1 MNKRIKGGGGLSRK
15 LLAILLASGMMSSG
29 ALASDV
35 YVDQAGDTGTFNITQ
50 SNGVNRV
57 GTINTPSVFSG
68 NNIAVDIIQNGTLN
82 EADIQAVSA
91 TDTIINYDAQGG
103 SNILE
108 IDIANSGNEL
118 NVVKNGDGNRVT
130 MCGTNS
136 GAGTPAGA
144 SATCSTAVGVV
155 DTTNNVNITGDS
167 NTVNLALASANAVN
181 NIDIGQTT
189 PSSDN
194 VVNITQSGA
203 DIHNVSL
210 VINGDTNLIN
220 ITQQ

>member
-1 MNKRIKGGGGLSRK
+1 M
-15 LLAILLASGMMSSG
+15 ASGMMTSG

-118 NVVKNGDGNRVT
+118 NVTKSGDGNRVT
-130 MCGTNS
+130 MCGTNTGS
-136 GAGTPAGA
+136 GTPAGA

-155 DTTNNVNITGDS
+155 DTTNNINITGDS

-181 NIDIGQTT
+181 NINIGQTT

-194 VVNITQSGA
+194 VVNITQSGNSV
-203 DIHNVSL
+203 HNVG
-210 VINGDTNLIN
+210 VTINGDTNLVN

>member
-1 MNKRIKGGGGLSRK
+1 MIKNYYGMAFVMA
-15 LLAILLASGMMSSG
+15 AIFAGSG
-29 ALASDV
+29 AYASDV

-50 SNGVNRV
+50 SNGSSRV
-57 GTINTPSVFSG
+57 GSANTPSVFSG
-68 NNIAVDIIQNGTLN
+68 NNITVDIIQNGTMN

-155 DTTNNVNITGDS
+155 DTLNNINITGDS
-167 NTVNLALASANAVN
+167 NTVNLALASANAIN
-181 NIDIGQTT
+181 NIDIGQTA
-189 PSSDN
+189 PSSNN
-194 VVNITQSGA
+194 VVNITQSGNGA
-203 DIHNVSL
+203 HNVGL
-210 VINGDTNLIN
+210 VINGDTNLVN

>member
-15 LLAILLASGMMSSG
+15 LLAILLASGMVSTG

-50 SNGVNRV
+50 SNGSNRV
-57 GTINTPSVFSG
+57 GTSTTPSVFSG
-68 NNIAVDIIQNGTLN
+68 NNILVDIIQNGTLN
-82 EADIQAVSA
+82 EADIQALSA
-91 TDTIINYDAQGG
+91 TDTIINYNAQGG
-103 SNILE
+103 SNTLE
-108 IDIANSGNEL
+108 VEIGNSGNEL
-118 NVVKNGDGNRVT
+118 NVVKNGESNRVT
-130 MCGTNS
+130 MCGTKS
-136 GAGTPAGA
+136 GTGA
-144 SATCSTAVGVV
+144 SATCATAVGVV
-155 DTTNNVNITGDS
+155 DTTNNINITGDS

-194 VVNITQSGA
+194 VVNVVQSGNGL
-203 DIHNVSL
+203 HNVGL
-210 VINGDTNLIN
+210 VINGDTNLVN

>member
-1 MNKRIKGGGGLSRK
+1 MIKNYYGMAFVMA
-15 LLAILLASGMMSSG
+15 AIFAGSG
-29 ALASDV
+29 AQASDV

-136 GAGTPAGA
+136 GSGTPAGA

-155 DTTNNVNITGDS
+155 DTTNNINITGDS
-167 NTVNLALASANAVN
+167 NSVNLALASANAVN
-181 NIDIGQTT
+181 NINIGQTT

-203 DIHNVSL
+203 DIHNVGL
-210 VINGDTNLIN
+210 VVNGDTNLVN

>member
-1 MNKRIKGGGGLSRK
+1 MIKNYYRMAWVMA
-15 LLAILLASGMMSSG
+15 AIFAGSG
-29 ALASDV
+29 AQASDV

-57 GTINTPSVFSG
+57 GTISTPSVFSG
-68 NNIAVDIIQNGTLN
+68 NNITVDIIQNGTLN
-82 EADIQAVSA
+82 EADIQAISA

-130 MCGTNS
+130 MCGTND
-136 GAGTPAGA
+136 GAGAVVGA
-144 SATCSTAVGVV
+144 TASCSTAVGVV
-155 DTTNNVNITGDS
+155 DTLNNINITGDT
-167 NTVNLALASANAVN
+167 NTVNLALASANAIN

-189 PSSDN
+189 PSNDN
-194 VVNITQSGA
+194 VVNIVQSGVGV
-203 DIHNVSL
+203 HNVSL
-210 VINGDTNLIN
+210 VINGDTNLVN

>member
-1 MNKRIKGGGGLSRK
+1 MAMVMAALFAG
-15 LLAILLASGMMSSG
+15 SG
-29 ALASDV
+29 AQASDV

-50 SNGVNRV
+50 SNGSNRV
-57 GTINTPSVFSG
+57 GTISTPSVFEG
-68 NNIAVDIIQNGTLN
+68 NNITVDIIQNGTLN
-82 EADIQAVSA
+82 EADIQALTA

-103 SNILE
+103 SNTLE
-108 IDIANSGNEL
+108 IEIANSGNEL
-118 NVVKNGDGNRVT
+118 NVVKIGDGNRVT

-144 SATCSTAVGVV
+144 TASCSTAVGVV
-155 DTTNNVNITGDS
+155 DTTNNINITGDT

-203 DIHNVSL
+203 GLHNVGL
-210 VINGDTNLIN
+210 VINGDTNLVN

>member
-1 MNKRIKGGGGLSRK
+1 MIKNYYGMACVMA
-15 LLAILLASGMMSSG
+15 AIFAGSG
-29 ALASDV
+29 AQASDV

-50 SNGVNRV
+50 SNGINRV
-57 GTINTPSVFSG
+57 GTISTPSVFSG

-118 NVVKNGDGNRVT
+118 NVVKTGDGNRVT
-130 MCGTNS
+130 MCGTND
-136 GAGTPAGA
+136 GAGAVAGA
-144 SATCSTAVGVV
+144 TASCSTAVGVV
-155 DTTNNVNITGDS
+155 DTLNNINITGDT
-167 NTVNLALASANAVN
+167 NTVNLALASANAIN

-189 PSSDN
+189 PSNDN
-194 VVNITQSGA
+194 VVNITQSGSGV
-203 DIHNVSL
+203 HNVGL
-210 VINGDTNLIN
+210 VINGDTNLVN

>member
-1 MNKRIKGGGGLSRK
+1 MIKNYYGMAFVMA
-15 LLAILLASGMMSSG
+15 AIFAGSG
-29 ALASDV
+29 AQASDV

-57 GTINTPSVFSG
+57 GTISTPSVFSG
-68 NNIAVDIIQNGTLN
+68 NNITVDIIQNGTLN

-118 NVVKNGDGNRVT
+118 NVTKSGDGNRVT

-136 GAGTPAGA
+136 GSGTPAGA

-155 DTTNNVNITGDS
+155 DTLNNINITGDS

-181 NIDIGQTT
+181 NINIGQTT
-189 PSSDN
+189 PSNDN
-194 VVNITQSGA
+194 VVNITQSGSGV
-203 DIHNVSL
+203 HNVG
-210 VINGDTNLIN
+210 VTINGDTNLVN

>member
-1 MNKRIKGGGGLSRK
+1 MAWVMA
-15 LLAILLASGMMSSG
+15 AIFAGSG
-29 ALASDV
+29 AYASDV

-57 GTINTPSVFSG
+57 GSINTPSVFSG
-68 NNIAVDIIQNGTLN
+68 NNITVDIIQNGSLN

-91 TDTIINYDAQGG
+91 TDTVINYDAQGG

-108 IDIANSGNEL
+108 IDIANSGNVL
-118 NVVKNGDGNRVT
+118 NVVKTGDDNKVT
-130 MCGTNS
+130 MCGTRT
-136 GAGTPAGA
+136 GTGVA
-144 SATCSTAVGVV
+144 ATCATAVGVV
-155 DTTNNVNITGDS
+155 DTTNNINITGDS

-189 PSSDN
+189 PSNDN
-194 VVNITQSGA
+194 VVNITQSGSGV
-203 DIHNVSL
+203 HSVGL
-210 VINGDTNLIN
+210 VINGDTNLVN

>member
-1 MNKRIKGGGGLSRK
+1 MIKNYY
-15 LLAILLASGMMSSG
+15 GMAMVMAALFAGSG
-29 ALASDV
+29 AQASDV

-50 SNGVNRV
+50 SNGSNRV
-57 GTINTPSVFSG
+57 GTISTPSVFEG
-68 NNIAVDIIQNGTLN
+68 NNITVDIIQNGTLN
-82 EADIQAVSA
+82 EADIQALTA

-103 SNILE
+103 SNTLE
-108 IDIANSGNEL
+108 IEIANSGNEL
-118 NVVKNGDGNRVT
+118 NVVKIGDGNRVT

-144 SATCSTAVGVV
+144 TASCSTAVGVV
-155 DTTNNVNITGDS
+155 DTTNNINITGDT

-203 DIHNVSL
+203 GLHNVGL
-210 VINGDTNLIN
+210 VINGDTNLVN